1 MPPPSGPKTGGGSGA
16 GAADILAFP
25 GGLQRTA
32 RPLQVGFERAEL
44 MRILDLYGRMVAAG
58 EWRDYAMGFTREYA
72 SFAAFRRTADVPQMR
87 LEKRPSLRQKQGMW
101 ALFGEQGQVLKRGH
115 DLSGV
120 LAPIER
126 RLLKLVEE

>member
-1 MPPPSGPKTGGGSGA
+1 MGSFSSPDAKGA
-16 GAADILAFP
+16 KGVAAEVLAFP
-25 GGLQRTA
+25 SGLQRFAT
-32 RPLQVGFERAEL
+32 PLQIGFQRAEL

-58 EWRDYAMGFTREYA
+58 EWRDYAMSFTKEYA
-72 SFAAFRRTADVPQMR
+72 SFSAFRRTAEHPQMR
-87 LEKRPSLRQKQGMW
+87 VEKRPSLRQKQGMW

-126 RLLKLVEE
+126 RLLKLV